1 LLSYLSTPYKST
13 IEPYKENVNLIAEV
27 AQQKQNKYDQV
38 LSAIFQK
45 QNQLLDLDLSGGSEE
60 AELKKDNLLKE
71 ADNQLNKMA
80 SSDLTIPDNINK
92 VENIFSPIVND
103 KDIMSAASITAFTKK
118 ESAYFDDW
126 KKEGKGLYDSY
137 NHNFFLEKA
146 QKNRKMT
153 LKEVKEKGYNQVTAV
168 EFVDYDK
175 LMRESIKELM
185 PDVTETIAQDGAR
198 IFTENGKVL
207 SESDILKR
215 LPMNSKIMAQAE
227 INAHYQFQGTD
238 ANTLLSLQKESL
250 ESKKESTSNVI
261 AFNNKNI
268 GYIREQIN
276 NINAGNAAGLKQI
289 SDSNLDKEQL
299 IAKLT
304 DDINNIEIQNKD
316 YIKEE
321 KSYITAINDFNLQYK
336 YNVDKK
342 LFEKEFNEDEL
353 DYLKTSSWIAMTQS
367 NFADATAYSE
377 KSIKVAY
384 DEVWMETYKHN
395 NAVDMEVLKH
405 TQSMQKEQAAKEA
418 KEVADKEASTI
429 TSDIYGTTYANDE
442 LLDEEE
448 AKKGEE
454 YDYLSSQFRIIDKNI
469 ITLDDAYSTQIGE
482 LIGSK
487 DAVANKK
494 ALEAKEKEYRRVLTE
509 FTDKSKDLKLSS
521 NIGDTK
527 QTYDQ
532 FFKENENIKKYII
545 QKDAL
550 ISERNNN
557 NLLLTSI
564 NKQAEEIALSD
575 SGLNKIDKSKPIVL
589 DYSKFLE
596 KLPKDENGDT
606 RYNIL
611 YNKLTIP
618 SELVEKYLKNE
629 LTDKD
634 LDKINSTNDFRFIP
648 KDSKNLTAF
657 DKFNSIVYNKNNL
670 DKSSI
675 LKDDLKIILKNSNP
689 EQEQLKKYKET
700 YNTSK
705 NEIASKYKNAFL
717 YPGVIIKD
725 KTTGKGKA
733 VFENAKGLIVSLGEN
748 TKYAGTDID
757 VNYFYRDPNSKSGWA
772 MRYTLSGKA
781 ADKTSEV
788 KQLAPKTTTTDLP
801 EKFVSDNGLENL
813 QNISQV
819 TKGLQLQK
827 ISGNPLYAKKQEYSL
842 NYLGKKYIFMQDNQ
856 GIRAYEEG
864 KPRILINSENNSV
877 EDILET
883 IQIMRE
889 TEIQK

>member
-1 LLSYLSTPYKST
+1 MLSYLSTPYKST
-13 IEPYKENVNLIAEV
+13 VVPYSENVGLIAQV
-27 AQQKQNKYDQV
+27 ANQKQNKYDQV
-38 LSAIFQK
+38 LSTIFQK

-103 KDIMSAASITAFTKK
+103 KDIMNAASITAFTK
-118 ESAYFDDW
+118 EQNAYFDEW
-126 KKEGKGLYDSY
+126 KKEGKGLYDALNHSY
-137 NHNFFLEKA
+137 FLEKT
-146 QKNRKMT
+146 QKNRKMSIEEA
-153 LKEVKEKGYNQVTAV
+153 KQKGYNQVTAV

-276 NINAGNAAGLKQI
+276 NINAGNTAGLNQMR
-289 SDSNLDKEQL
+289 DLGLDKDQL

-321 KSYITAINDFNLQYK
+321 KSYTTAINDFDLQYK

-353 DYLKTSSWIAMTQS
+353 DYLKTSSWITMTQS

-418 KEVADKEASTI
+418 KDAADKEASTI

-442 LLDEEE
+442 LLDKEE

-487 DAVANKK
+487 DVVANKK
-494 ALEAKEKEYRRVLTE
+494 ALEAKEKEYRKVLTE

-521 NIGDTK
+521 NIGNTT

-564 NKQAEEIALSD
+564 NKQAEELAKSTLNGKNVNNALFLSFSISSDELAALAPGLKSTNLGNILVPMNISKKYLQGDLSD
-575 SGLNKIDKSKPIVL
+575 K
-589 DYSKFLE
+589 DYKQIASANNDVFKG
-596 KLPKDENGDT
+596 K
-606 RYNIL
+606 NISFV
-611 YNKLTIP
+611 KET
-618 SELVEKYLKNE
+618 LKTAQ
-629 LTDKD
+629 LQD
-634 LDKINSTNDFRFIP
+634 ND
-648 KDSKNLTAF
+648 
-657 DKFNSIVYNKNNL
+657 Y
-670 DKSSI
+670 
-675 LKDDLKIILKNSNP
+675 
-689 EQEQLKKYKET
+689 KKYKET

-748 TKYAGTDID
+748 TKYAKTDID

-772 MRYTLSGKA
+772 MKYTMAGKA
-781 ADKTSEV
+781 ADATNKVAE
-788 KQLAPKTTTTDLP
+788 LAPKTGFTPLS

-842 NYLGKKYIFMQDNQ
+842 DYLGKKYIFMQDNQ

-864 KPRILINSENNSV
+864 KPRILINSENGSV
-877 EDILET
+877 ESILET

>member
-1 LLSYLSTPYKST
+1 MISYLSTPYKST
-13 IEPYKENVNLIAEV
+13 IEPYKENVNLIAQV
-27 AQQKQNKYDQV
+27 AQQKQSKYDSV
-38 LSAIFQK
+38 LSTIFQK

-103 KDIMSAASITAFTKK
+103 KDIMNAASITAFTK
-118 ESAYFDDW
+118 EQAAYFDEW
-126 KKEGKGLYDSY
+126 KKEGKGLYDALNHSY
-137 NHNFFLEKA
+137 FLEKT
-146 QKNRKMT
+146 QKNRKMSIEEA
-153 LKEVKEKGYNQVTAV
+153 KQKGYNQVTAV

-276 NINAGNAAGLKQI
+276 NINAGNAAGLKQV

-321 KSYITAINDFNLQYK
+321 KSYITAINDFDLQYK
-336 YNVDKK
+336 YNADKK

-367 NFADATAYSE
+367 NFANATAYSE

-405 TQSMQKEQAAKEA
+405 TQSMQKEQATKEA
-418 KEVADKEASTI
+418 KDAADKEASTI
-429 TSDIYGTTYANDE
+429 TSDIYSTTPANIK
-442 LLDEEE
+442 LLDQEE

-487 DAVANKK
+487 DVVANKK
-494 ALEAKEKEYRRVLTE
+494 ALEAKEKEYRKVLND
-509 FTDKSKDLKLSS
+509 FSDKTKDLKLSN

-564 NKQAEEIALSD
+564 NKQAEELAKSTGYVPGKKELIVSYYKEEESKVNPNGSGWKDAYRTIPTTLNIIIPPILTDAYIKNMLSEKE
-575 SGLNKIDKSKPIVL
+575 LNNIWEANARK
-589 DYSKFLE
+589 YSKDQIKE
-596 KLPKDENGDT
+596 IIKNG
-606 RYNIL
+606 NIL
-611 YNKLTIP
+611 D
-618 SELVEKYLKNE
+618 
-629 LTDKD
+629 DK
-634 LDKINSTNDFRFIP
+634 
-648 KDSKNLTAF
+648 A
-657 DKFNSIVYNKNNL
+657 
-670 DKSSI
+670 
-675 LKDDLKIILKNSNP
+675 
-689 EQEQLKKYKET
+689 KKYKET

-748 TKYAGTDID
+748 TKYAKTDID

-772 MRYTLSGKA
+772 MKYTMAGKA
-781 ADKTSEV
+781 ADATNKVAE
-788 KQLAPKTTTTDLP
+788 LAPKTGFTPLS

-842 NYLGKKYIFMQDNQ
+842 DYLGKKYIFMQDNQ

-864 KPRILINSENNSV
+864 KPRILINSENGSV
-877 EDILET
+877 ESILET

>member
-1 LLSYLSTPYKST
+1 MLSYLSTPYKST
-13 IEPYKENVNLIAEV
+13 VVPYSENVELIAQV
-27 AQQKQNKYDQV
+27 ANQKQNKYDQV
-38 LSAIFQK
+38 LSTIFQK

-103 KDIMSAASITAFTKK
+103 KDIMSAASITAFTK
-118 ESAYFDDW
+118 EQAAYFDEW
-126 KKEGKGLYDSY
+126 KKDGKGLYDALNHSY
-137 NHNFFLEKA
+137 FLEKT
-146 QKNRKMT
+146 QKNRKMSIEEA
-153 LKEVKEKGYNQVTAV
+153 KQKGYNQVTAV

-276 NINAGNAAGLKQI
+276 NINAGNTAGLKQV
-289 SDSNLDKEQL
+289 SDSNLDKDQL

-304 DDINNIEIQNKD
+304 DDINNIETQNKE

-395 NAVDMEVLKH
+395 NAIDMEVLKH

-429 TSDIYGTTYANDE
+429 TSDIYSTTPANIK

-564 NKQAEEIALSD
+564 NKQAEELAKSTLNGKSINKDLTLTFTTN
-575 SGLNKIDKSKPIVL
+575 LNKLNPQSHTTQK
-589 DYSKFLE
+589 
-596 KLPKDENGDT
+596 ENLNLI
-606 RYNIL
+606 YKI
-611 YNKLTIP
+611 TIP
-618 SELVEKYLKNE
+618 ESLSEKYLKGE
-629 LTDKD
+629 LSEADYKSIKEKNNIIPEIS
-634 LDKINSTNDFRFIP
+634 LEGESFI
-648 KDSKNLTAF
+648 DMDNIVAELSNKNLFNGKDISFVKETLKTA
-657 DKFNSIVYNKNNL
+657 
-670 DKSSI
+670 
-675 LKDDLKIILKNSNP
+675 
-689 EQEQLKKYKET
+689 QLQDNDYKKYKET
-700 YNTSK
+700 YNESK

-733 VFENAKGLIVSLGEN
+733 VFENAKGLIISLGEN

-772 MRYTLSGKA
+772 MKYTLSGKA

-827 ISGNPLYAKKQEYSL
+827 ISENPLYAKKQEYSL
-842 NYLGKKYIFMQDNQ
+842 DYLGKKYIFMQDNQ

>member
-1 LLSYLSTPYKST
+1 MISYISQPYKSSVV
-13 IEPYKENVNLIAEV
+13 PYSENVGLIAQV
-27 AQQKQNKYDQV
+27 ANQKQNRYDNI
-38 LSAIFQK
+38 LSTIFQK
-45 QNQLLDLDLSGGSEE
+45 QNQLLDLDTSQGSEE
-60 AELKKDNLLKE
+60 AEIKKDNLLKE

-103 KDIMSAASITAFTKK
+103 KDIMSAASITAFTK
-118 ESAYFDDW
+118 EQNAYFDDW
-126 KKEGKGLYDSY
+126 KKEGKGLYDALNHSY
-137 NHNFFLEKA
+137 FLEKT

-353 DYLKTSSWIAMTQS
+353 DYLKTSSWITMTQS

-429 TSDIYGTTYANDE
+429 TSDIYSTTPANIK
-442 LLDEEE
+442 LLDQEE

-532 FFKENENIKKYII
+532 FFKENENIKKYIV

-564 NKQAEEIALSD
+564 NKQAEELAKSTLNGKKLDNSFYIHAVQKDLSYGDAFGTKEIGSVSSSIFPVFIPYNLSKKYLQGDLSD
-575 SGLNKIDKSKPIVL
+575 K
-589 DYSKFLE
+589 DYGQILVANNDVFKG
-596 KLPKDENGDT
+596 K
-606 RYNIL
+606 NISFV
-611 YNKLTIP
+611 KET
-618 SELVEKYLKNE
+618 LKTAQ
-629 LTDKD
+629 LQDKD
-634 LDKINSTNDFRFIP
+634 
-648 KDSKNLTAF
+648 
-657 DKFNSIVYNKNNL
+657 Y
-670 DKSSI
+670 
-675 LKDDLKIILKNSNP
+675 
-689 EQEQLKKYKET
+689 QKYKET

-725 KTTGKGKA
+725 KTTGKGKT

-772 MRYTLSGKA
+772 MKYTIAGKA
-781 ADKTSEV
+781 ADATNKVAE
-788 KQLAPKTTTTDLP
+788 LAPKTGYTPLP

-842 NYLGKKYIFMQDNQ
+842 DYLGKKYIFMQDNQ